1 MVDVRAVPGFVEVRR
16 QSIAAFVPVWCI
28 GCTRHFTP
36 KMAVRLLSL
45 PD

>member
-1 MVDVRAVPGFVEVRR
+1 VPGFVEVRC
-16 QSIAAFVPVWCI
+16 QNIAAFVPVWCT

-36 KMAVRLLSL
+36 KVAVRLLSL